1 MTLRY
6 VIRPAGVNTSAR
18 FIHSLPPRVPTTYL
32 IELHWP
38 PTRQEWSLRFGCW
51 LLKHLKFGEPKYL
64 ADLLT
69 LQNVYVSMGLRTSD
83 DPFQLEVPRAT
94 SECCFSERAFSYFA
108 PHLLNGLPASLKEM
122 DSIATSKI

>member
-32 IELHWP
+32 TELHWP
-38 PTRQEWSLRFGCW
+38 PDKARMEFKIW
-51 LLKHLKFGEPKYL
+51 LLAFKALKFGEPKYL
-64 ADLLT
+64 ADLFS

-94 SECCFSERAFSYFA
+94 S
-108 PHLLNGLPASLKEM
+108 K
-122 DSIATSKI
+122 